1 MISRKALISILL
13 GIAGVLIMTWRIGML
28 PARVVIINQSGETV
42 AHVAIAAEYGRIEV
56 GSVNNGQ
63 TKRVAVNPTDTFRV
77 SYDVTAGPHVWN
89 APKGLS
95 AGQSLVLYITPG
107 GKIDARDRIGSY
119 AR

>member
-13 GIAGVLIMTWRIGML
+13 GIAGVLIITWRVGML
-28 PARVVIINQSGETV
+28 PARIVIINQSGETI
-42 AHVAIAAEYGRIEV
+42 ARIAIATDYGRIEA
-56 GSVNNGQ
+56 GSINNGQ
-63 TKRVAVNPTDTFRV
+63 TKRVSVNPTDTFRM
-77 SYDVTAGPHVWN
+77 SYDVGGPHVWS

-95 AGQSLVLYITPG
+95 AGQSLVLYVTPG